1 MRLYRN
7 VFFPFYISSIS
18 SFKDKCPHSLHKKFL
33 NIEVPIIVGDDKC
46 KKCLWNAGSV
56 RVSRILEDK
65 EIEFEY
71 IKCTHEVI

>member
-7 VFFPFYISSIS
+7 VFFPFCLSSMS
-18 SFKDKCPHSLHKKFL
+18 SFKDTCPHNLSKRLLKVEL
-33 NIEVPIIVGDDKC
+33 PIIVGEDKC
-46 KKCLWNAGSV
+46 KKCSYNAGSV
-56 RVSRILEDK
+56 RVSRILDDR

>member
-7 VFFPFYISSIS
+7 VFFSLYLSSIS
-18 SFKDKCPHSLHKKFL
+18 SFKNNSPHNLFKQLL
-33 NIEVPIIVGDDKC
+33 NVELPIIVGEDKC
-46 KKCLWNAGSV
+46 KKCSYNAGSV
-56 RVSRILEDK
+56 RVSRILDDR